1 MPDTLTPD
9 TRKEKFYKGILDRDA
24 SDLPDPDTREELW
37 LKEIAESG
45 GSSGAIYLHSVNMSN
60 LSISFTT
67 FTDFNTA
74 FTEASLKT
82 YLTGIGAVDLTH
94 FLSCNGSHIVG
105 GAISLLVEGIINDN
119 GTLKAVTK
127 TISDGA
133 VSLTT
138 ISGIIVIRDIV
149 SEI

>member
-24 SDLPDPDTREELW
+24 SDLPDPETREEIW

-45 GSSGAIYLHSVNMSN
+45 GSSEAIYLHSVNMSN
-60 LSISFTT
+60 FSISFTT
-67 FTDFNTA
+67 FTDFDVA
-74 FTEASLKT
+74 FTEATLKT
-82 YLTGIGAVDLTH
+82 YLTDIGAVDLTH
-94 FLSCNGSHIVG
+94 FLSCNGSHVVG
-105 GAISLLVEGIINDN
+105 GAISFLVEGIINDN
-119 GTLKAVTK
+119 GTLKAITK
-127 TISDGA
+127 TISDGT

-138 ISGIIVIRDIV
+138 VSGIIVIRDIV